1 MACILLREVI
11 GEHAD
16 YHNGPGVIGFDIAGA
31 EPPFPP
37 ILFAKS
43 YELADKMGLGKTVHA
58 GEAAG
63 PERVWEAVEALG
75 PHRIGHGT
83 SAGRDQEL
91 MKRLA
96 QDGIVVE
103 CCLTSNIHTGAID
116 RYADHPLPKFLEA
129 GVKVALCTDNPTVSS
144 TTLAREFEVA
154 METFDFSE
162 ADMRRLARMGWE
174 GSFLADAGD
183 WPGEA

>member
-1 MACILLREVI
+1 
-11 GEHAD
+11 
-16 YHNGPGVIGFDIAGA
+16 
-31 EPPFPP
+31 
-37 ILFAKS
+37 
-43 YELADKMGLGKTVHA
+43 VHA

-63 PERVWEAVEALG
+63 PERVWEAVEQLS

-83 SAGRDQEL
+83 SAGRDPEL

-96 QDGIVVE
+96 ADGIVVE

-144 TTLAREFEVA
+144 TTLTREYEIA
-154 METFDFSE
+154 METFGFSE
-162 ADMRRLARMGWE
+162 DDMVRIARMSWE
-174 GSFLADAGD
+174 GSFLPEARS
-183 WPGEA
+183 WPGP